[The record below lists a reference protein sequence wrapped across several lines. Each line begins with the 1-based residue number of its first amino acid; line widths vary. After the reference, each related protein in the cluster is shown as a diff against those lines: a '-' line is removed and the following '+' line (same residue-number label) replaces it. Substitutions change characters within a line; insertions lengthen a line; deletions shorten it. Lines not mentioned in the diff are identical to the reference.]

1 MAVLNVNY
9 ESLEITS
16 KNVISRGEEFTTLL
30 NKIKEQNEKLKL
42 AWAGTDASGY
52 TAKVE
57 EQAIQMQKL
66 SEAIYAI
73 GEFLQ
78 GASNAY
84 KEAQEANRLQ

>member
-1 MAVLNVNY
+1 MSVLNVNY
-9 ESLEITS
+9 DNLETTS
-16 KNVISRGEEFTTLL
+16 RNVINRGEEFTTLL

-52 TAKVE
+52 AAKVE